1 MSEERRRFIVEKL
14 STSGTP
20 IIGSELAEMYDVT
33 RQVIVQDI
41 AIIRASGI
49 PVIATSSGYMIQRH
63 LSSNKLIRTFVSKH
77 EGFDRMEEEL
87 SIIVEY
93 GGRIIDV
100 IVEHPVYGEIVGT
113 LHIENLEDIESFVH
127 KVKLYDAKPLSVLTK
142 GDHIHTIE
150 VPSEKVFQLIM
161 EELKLKGF
169 VD

>member
-1 MSEERRRFIVEKL
+1 MSDDRRRLIVDKL
-14 STSGTP
+14 KNNEAP
-20 IIGSELAEMYDVT
+20 IIGSELAEMFDVT

-49 PVIATSSGYMIQRH
+49 PVLATSNGYIIQKYQ
-63 LSSNKLIRTFVSKH
+63 SSNKLIRTFVSKH
-77 EGFDRMEEEL
+77 DGFDRMEEEL

-100 IVEHPVYGEIVGT
+100 IVEHAVYGEIVGT
-113 LHIENLEDIESFVH
+113 LHIESQEDITNFVQ
-127 KVKLYDAKPLSVLTK
+127 KVKLHDAKPLSVLTK

-161 EELKLKGF
+161 NELREKGF
-169 VD
+169 VE